1 MNVKANKTVGIKN
14 KTMINN
20 SKRQSEQIATPLLIP
35 DQYRENDSEENKVI
49 YALSQ
54 IGEGSAEDVGIK
66 VSELDASIEPGGF
79 TQMAEPVLRNLC
91 NKGLI
96 KCRMDSDNLD
106 YYFIPGDN
114 K

>member
-1 MNVKANKTVGIKN
+1 
-14 KTMINN
+14 MINDL
-20 SKRQSEQIATPLLIP
+20 KAQPGKATSPLLIP
-35 DQYRENDSEENKVI
+35 GQYRENDSEENKVI

-66 VSELDASIEPGGF
+66 VSELDTSIEPGGF
-79 TQMAEPVLRNLC
+79 TQMAEPVLKNLC

-96 KCRMDSDNLD
+96 KCRMDKDNLG